1 MLLSKES
8 QAVRNAIFDFDRK
21 IEAMHLEIQKFY
33 QGTENR
39 LPEWERLE
47 MELLQFSRR
56 RINELQI
63 SKNLERVLYK
73 FQNRKRIWLRWI
85 EEAHQSTPVNPRR
98 S

>member
-8 QAVRNAIFDFDRK
+8 QAARNAILDFERR
-21 IEAMHLEIQKFY
+21 IEEVHIQIQKYY

-56 RINELQI
+56 KINDFEI
-63 SKNLERVLYK
+63 SKNLERVLFK
-73 FQNRKRIWLRWI
+73 LQNRKRIWLRWI
-85 EEAHQSTPVNPRR
+85 EDAHHSAREKAGP
-98 S
+98 